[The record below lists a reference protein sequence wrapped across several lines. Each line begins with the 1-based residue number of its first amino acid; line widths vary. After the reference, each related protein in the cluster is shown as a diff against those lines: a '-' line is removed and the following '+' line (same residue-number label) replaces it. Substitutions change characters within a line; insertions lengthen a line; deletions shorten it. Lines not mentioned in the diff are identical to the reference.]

1 MSELSERLRKAIE
14 ARGILQK
21 DLASKVNIAH
31 TYLSSILNNKRE
43 PGERLIDDIC
53 EELKISKEWLMTG
66 NGNMD
71 VELTREQEIAALVD
85 VYLSAEPESFKSR
98 FISMI
103 SRLTEEQWEVLALMH
118 QNIEKKE

>member
-1 MSELSERLRKAIE
+1 
-14 ARGILQK
+14 
-21 DLASKVNIAH
+21 
-31 TYLSSILNNKRE
+31 
-43 PGERLIDDIC
+43 
-53 EELKISKEWLMTG
+53 
-66 NGNMD
+66 MD